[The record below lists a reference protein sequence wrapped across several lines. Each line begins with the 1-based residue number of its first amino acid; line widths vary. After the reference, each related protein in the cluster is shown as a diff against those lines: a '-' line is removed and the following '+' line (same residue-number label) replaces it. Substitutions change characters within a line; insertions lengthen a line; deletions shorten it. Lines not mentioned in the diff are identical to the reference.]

1 MFLLIYILYGCLGIK
16 LISFLFFCVSILFGG
31 SMINKKWDV
40 ILDNEFKKD
49 YFRDLGVF
57 IKSEYKRHICYPKYS
72 DVFNAL
78 RFTDYDQV
86 KVVILGQD
94 PYHGVGEAHGLS
106 FSVHDDVRRP
116 PSLNN
121 ILKELNSDLG
131 IVRSGNELTDWAK
144 QGVLLLNSV
153 LTVVKDTP
161 LSHKGKGWE
170 IFTDNIIRY
179 LNDREE
185 PIVFIL
191 WGSYARSK
199 KELITNR
206 RHLILESAHP
216 SPLSANRG
224 FFGSRPFSRTN
235 DFLIKNGI
243 SPIKW

>member
-1 MFLLIYILYGCLGIK
+1 
-16 LISFLFFCVSILFGG
+16 
-31 SMINKKWDV
+31 MINKKWDIV
-40 ILDNEFKKD
+40 LKDEFNKD
-49 YFRDLGVF
+49 YFMKLGCFV
-57 IKSEYKRHICYPKYS
+57 KSEYKKHTCFPKYS

-78 RFTDYDQV
+78 RFTDYDEV

-94 PYHGVGEAHGLS
+94 PYHGEGEAHGLS

-199 KELITNR
+199 KELITNKK
-206 RHLILESAHP
+206 HFIIESAHP
-216 SPLSANRG
+216 SPLSASRG
-224 FFGSRPFSRTN
+224 FFGSRPFSRAN
-235 DFLIKNGI
+235 DFLVKNGI

>member
-1 MFLLIYILYGCLGIK
+1 
-16 LISFLFFCVSILFGG
+16 
-31 SMINKKWDV
+31 MINKKWDI
-40 ILDNEFKKD
+40 ILKDEFKKD
-49 YFRDLGVF
+49 YFRNLGIFV
-57 IKSEYKRHICYPKYS
+57 KSEYKKHTCYPKYS

-78 RFTDYDQV
+78 RFTDYDEV

-94 PYHGVGEAHGLS
+94 PYHGEGEAHGLS

-179 LNDREE
+179 LNDRNE

-199 KELITNR
+199 KELITNKK
-206 RHLILESAHP
+206 HFIIESAHP
-216 SPLSANRG
+216 SPLSASRG
-224 FFGSRPFSRTN
+224 FFGSRPFSRAN
-235 DFLIKNGI
+235 DFLVKNGI